1 MVVPNNSNLSKT
13 WETRRNNLPY
23 EKSFASH
30 SKAKCVDLNH
40 PDNEGVDL
48 CRLSMG
54 SKQPLT
60 LLCNC
65 CEHHFVQNPGDLT
78 TERKRVWSNSEKR
91 WKFRGPKWCPY
102 CAHQKL
108 CDVDTCQK
116 CHDNSCAS
124 VPWLSQSW
132 SHKNEFK
139 PRQVFKSWKGLV
151 HVKCSECCHEFEVK
165 PGNVRGDGGCRYCA
179 NQVRCKDPNCEYCN
193 KKKFSAHPKSV
204 YWSKNNEDTPDD
216 VSMFTTKTRLFDCID
231 CGHTDIPM
239 LIANITKHNQWCGY
253 CSIPRKKLCGD
264 SNCEHC
270 IAGSI
275 ASLPQSVY
283 WDYEKNGDLKPYG
296 VCRSTDKK
304 YWFKCPECKISFQI
318 SGSSLSAGCFCS
330 TCYRKTEGKVYNELI
345 KYYPTLTR
353 EFTADWCRSVKSG
366 VLLRFDFCIKEKAVI
381 IEVDG
386 GQHFKDVVGWKSS
399 FEDQHAIDTF
409 KQTNANDNG
418 FRVIRIIQE
427 DVWKDKYDWLS
438 ELLKNID
445 DDTKENV
452 FLCKNNEYDFFVK
465 SINCVN
471 PGGLCQPCSTSSL
484 S

>member
-1 MVVPNNSNLSKT
+1 
-13 WETRRNNLPY
+13 
-23 EKSFASH
+23 
-30 SKAKCVDLNH
+30 
-40 PDNEGVDL
+40 
-48 CRLSMG
+48 
-54 SKQPLT
+54 
-60 LLCNC
+60 
-65 CEHHFVQNPGDLT
+65 
-78 TERKRVWSNSEKR
+78 
-91 WKFRGPKWCPY
+91 
-102 CAHQKL
+102 
-108 CDVDTCQK
+108 
-116 CHDNSCAS
+116 
-124 VPWLSQSW
+124 
-132 SHKNEFK
+132 
-139 PRQVFKSWKGLV
+139 
-151 HVKCSECCHEFEVK
+151 
-165 PGNVRGDGGCRYCA
+165 
-179 NQVRCKDPNCEYCN
+179 
-193 KKKFSAHPKSV
+193 V

-304 YWFKCPECKISFQI
+304 YWFKCLECNISFQI

-386 GQHFKDVVGWKSS
+386 GQHFKDVVVWKSS

-452 FLCKNNEYDFFVK
+452 FLCKNNEYDFFMK

-471 PGGLCQPCSTSSL
+471 PGGLCQPYSTSSP
-484 S
+484 